1 MQYHLYFQMRSNIEW
16 YLRWQH
22 AYMIS
27 EFMIKCVWLLVA
39 RLRNWQT
46 LRMIYRKERQKVKTQ
61 DNSFL
66 IIFWCNKQE
75 FKGLHYLRLTPNLFL
90 APIYIQIKNYD
101 ILKFDDNDKETIS
114 KYILMI
120 VLLSKTFFVEKMYQT
135 PEQGLEPWT
144 VRLKA

>member
-1 MQYHLYFQMRSNIEW
+1 
-16 YLRWQH
+16 
-22 AYMIS
+22 MICQ
-27 EFMIKCVWLLVA
+27 K
-39 RLRNWQT
+39 Q
-46 LRMIYRKERQKVKTQ
+46 RQKVETQ
-61 DNSFL
+61 DNSFW

-75 FKGLHYLRLTPNLFL
+75 CKGLHYLRLTPKLFL
-90 APIYIQIKNYD
+90 ALIYIQIKNYD

-120 VLLSKTFFVEKMYQT
+120 VLFSKIFFMEKMYQT

>member
-1 MQYHLYFQMRSNIEW
+1 MHI
-16 YLRWQH
+16 
-22 AYMIS
+22 
-27 EFMIKCVWLLVA
+27 V
-39 RLRNWQT
+39 
-46 LRMIYRKERQKVKTQ
+46 
-61 DNSFL
+61 
-66 IIFWCNKQE
+66 KQE
-75 FKGLHYLRLTPNLFL
+75 CKGLHYLRYITPNLFL